1 MMRRKDIFLGNGAV
15 ALGLVEAG
23 CQIMTSYPGT
33 PSSEILPEAVRLVT
47 SEGLNTYIEW
57 STNEKGLVEI
67 KTPKF
72 KSNFGKSFCKVI
84 KKDNSFTANMDKL
97 GSLVWKNCNGNK
109 TVKEILDLMKKEFP
123 KEENLDQRLI
133 LFLQQMH
140 SLNYI
145 NL

>member
-1 MMRRKDIFLGNGAV
+1 MLRKNKPKKHRLPTIKEFLRFKPIRAD
-15 ALGLVEAG
+15 LK
-23 CQIMTSYPGT
+23 
-33 PSSEILPEAVRLVT
+33 
-47 SEGLNTYIEW
+47 W

-84 KKDNSFTANMDKL
+84 KKDDIFTANMDKL
-97 GSLVWKNCNGNK
+97 GSLVWQNCNGNK

>member
-1 MMRRKDIFLGNGAV
+1 MLRKNKKKKHRLPTVDEFLMFIPKRAE
-15 ALGLVEAG
+15 L
-23 CQIMTSYPGT
+23 
-33 PSSEILPEAVRLVT
+33 
-47 SEGLNTYIEW
+47 EW
-57 STNEKGLVEI
+57 STNKEGFVEI

-72 KSNFGKSFCKVI
+72 KSNLGKSFCKVI
-84 KKDNSFTANMDKL
+84 KKDDSFTANMDKL
-97 GSLVWKNCNGNK
+97 GSLVWNNCDGRKNVG
-109 TVKEILDLMKKEFP
+109 EILRLLEKEFP

>member
-1 MMRRKDIFLGNGAV
+1 MLRKNKPKKHRLPTIDEFLRFKPIRTD
-15 ALGLVEAG
+15 L
-23 CQIMTSYPGT
+23 
-33 PSSEILPEAVRLVT
+33 
-47 SEGLNTYIEW
+47 EW

-97 GSLVWKNCNGNK
+97 GSLVWQNCNGNK
-109 TVKEILDLMKKEFP
+109 TVKQILDLLKKEFP

-133 LFLQQMH
+133 LFLQQMY
-140 SLNYI
+140 SLKYI

>member
-1 MMRRKDIFLGNGAV
+1 MLRKNKPIKRRLPTVDEFLIFV
-15 ALGLVEAG
+15 
-23 CQIMTSYPGT
+23 PKR
-33 PSSEILPEAVRLVT
+33 SEH
-47 SEGLNTYIEW
+47 EW
-57 STNEKGLVEI
+57 SVNKEGLVEI
-67 KTPKF
+67 KIQKF

-84 KKDNSFTANMDKL
+84 KKDENFTANMDRL
-97 GSLVWKNCNGNK
+97 GSFVWKNCDGRKN
-109 TVKEILDLMKKEFP
+109 VKEILKLLEKEFP